1 MKTQSYASP
10 VRRKKYRIKSKFRFI
25 VSMIIMMS
33 IAIGGFN
40 MITGSNKSIALTK
53 PQFTKVQVCYGDTL
67 WDIANEHKSDDID
80 TRRAVYE
87 ICRVNDINASDLT
100 PGMVISIPGEL

>member
-53 PQFTKVQVCYGDTL
+53 PQFIKVQVCYGDTL

-100 PGMVISIPGEL
+100 PGMVISIPDEL